1 VAIHHNGTLSFQ
13 VLNHRMENLFAV
25 VYRCIMMN
33 DPGEK
38 VAETHSIMQRWSKG
52 LLTFQSNASPEPIE
66 TPGRPDKPNLV
77 HPREL
82 PRRSFHT
89 EEGRAALLHAIT
101 HIEFNAINLAL
112 DAVYRF
118 RGCTSEYYNDWL
130 TVADE
135 EARHFVLLHQRLREL
150 GFEYGDFDAHNG
162 LWDMALRTAHDVLVR
177 MALVP
182 RVMEARGLDVTPGMI
197 ERFDSIGD
205 KRSVDVLKIIME
217 EEVGHVEIGSRWF
230 HHFCD
235 QRRLP
240 REQTYLDLMQQYAQ
254 GRVKPPLHREARKAA
269 GFTEKELEYL
279 EGLL

>member
-1 VAIHHNGTLSFQ
+1 MLH
-13 VLNHRMENLFAV
+13 
-25 VYRCIMMN
+25 

-38 VAETHSIMQRWSKG
+38 VAETHRIVQCWREGQLTMQSSEPPESI
-52 LLTFQSNASPEPIE
+52 AA
-66 TPGRPDKPNLV
+66 PGRPARPSLV

-118 RGCTSEYYNDWL
+118 RDLPDGYYNDWL

-135 EARHFVLLHQRLREL
+135 EARHFVLLRGRLRQL
-150 GFEYGDFDAHNG
+150 GYNYGDFDAHNG
-162 LWDMALRTAHDVLVR
+162 LWDMAVRTAHDVLIR

-197 ERFDSIGD
+197 ERFAAIGD
-205 KRSVDVLKIIME
+205 HLSAGVLSVIME
-217 EEVGHVEIGSRWF
+217 EEIGHVRTGSRWF
-230 HHFCD
+230 HYFCD
-235 QRRLP
+235 QRQLP
-240 REQTYLDLMQQYAQ
+240 REQTYLDLMRQYAQ
-254 GRVKPPLHREARKAA
+254 GRIKPPLHKDARKAA
-269 GFTEKELEYL
+269 GFTEQEIQYL